1 MEEKEEMTEE
11 METTGTLLEHRIAQT
26 RADIQAIDE
35 RVLALSD
42 EAKVLRAR
50 QVELVE
56 VLAKLEG

>member
-1 MEEKEEMTEE
+1 MTEE